1 MMWTLSADNAV
12 EHLHFA
18 GHWPA
23 HVPAQAR
30 MLAGGVS
37 NMVIRVE
44 PVDPRSDHP
53 SIILKQSS
61 ELLRTKAEWRSRL
74 ERIWIETEAMR
85 FLSGVLPSGVV
96 PQVLFE
102 EPENYLFG
110 MTDLGGSC
118 DVWKL
123 VLLEG
128 RPQASLAR
136 SAGYILGMIHESGL
150 RHASQLCGT
159 GSRLVDCTVFDELRI
174 DPYYR
179 TIARVHPIVAEPI
192 QTLIDLMR
200 DLPQKTL
207 VHADFSPKNMLI
219 DEHNQIGLVDFE
231 TAHWGDPAFDL
242 GFFLSHLVL
251 KTFRAMR
258 LGLPAREEFLNL
270 IFEFW
275 GCYRRTFTLID
286 NPTNLEHRAVGHL
299 AACMLARVDGKSPVD
314 YLAEEDQDN
323 VRVLTVEALKN
334 HTGSLADFIS
344 TLRERFHQETD

>member
-1 MMWTLSADNAV
+1 MWTLSTDNAV

-44 PVDPRSDHP
+44 PIDPGSDHP

-61 ELLRTKAEWRSRL
+61 ELLRTRAEWRSRL
-74 ERIWIETEAMR
+74 DRIWIETEAMR
-85 FLSGVLPSGVV
+85 FLSGILPSGTV
-96 PQVLFE
+96 PKVLFE
-102 EPENYLFG
+102 EHDHYLFG
-110 MTDLGGSC
+110 MTDLGQTS

-123 VLLEG
+123 LLLEG
-128 RPQASLAR
+128 RPQAELAR
-136 SAGYILGMIHESGL
+136 KAGYILGLIHETGL
-150 RHASQLCGT
+150 KNSAALSNG
-159 GSRLVDCTVFDELRI
+159 RLADWTVFDELRI

-179 TIARVHPIVAEPI
+179 TISWAHPIIADRVD
-192 QTLIDLMR
+192 QLIDSMR
-200 DLPQKTL
+200 LVPQKTL
-207 VHADFSPKNMLI
+207 VHADFSPKNMLV

-242 GFFLSHLVL
+242 GFFLTHLVL

-270 IFEFW
+270 VFEFW
-275 GCYRRTFTLID
+275 GSYRRTFVSID
-286 NPTNLEHRAVGHL
+286 NPADLERRSVSHL

-314 YLAEEDQDN
+314 YLAEEDQDSI
-323 VRVLTVEALKN
+323 RVLTIEALKDRS
-334 HTGSLADFIS
+334 GSLADFLA
-344 TLRERFHQETD
+344 TLRERFHIETD